1 MTAPQITTVA
11 VTETAPGACSTC
23 EQIVA
28 RFAGAGIRPSRVAIK
43 CRRCGTVHRH
53 HASPSA
59 PPVKT
64 RRSAKAAAAIA
75 HEVTYER
82 LLAVTAG
89 RKTRPYSVSGVFRAH
104 DVIEHPTF
112 GLGVVTHLVAG
123 DKIQV
128 VFKNGGKLLVCR
140 R

>member
-1 MTAPQITTVA
+1 MTAPQ
-11 VTETAPGACSTC
+11 VTPPMAAETASGTCSTC

-28 RFAGAGIRPSRVAIK
+28 RFAGAGIRPLRVAIK
-43 CRRCGTVHRH
+43 CRRCGAVHRH
-53 HASPSA
+53 HASPST
-59 PPVKT
+59 PPLKA
-64 RRSAKAAAAIA
+64 RRSSKAAAALA

-82 LLAVTAG
+82 LLAVTSG
-89 RKTRPYSVSGVFRAH
+89 RKSRPYSVSGIFRPN

-112 GLGVVTHLVAG
+112 GLGVVTHLIAG

>member
-1 MTAPQITTVA
+1 MAVSRITTS
-11 VTETAPGACSTC
+11 TAAESAAGTCSTC
-23 EQIVA
+23 DQIVA
-28 RFAGAGIRPSRVAIK
+28 RFAGAGIRPLRVAIK

-53 HASPSA
+53 HASSPA

-75 HEVTYER
+75 HEVAYER
-82 LLAVTAG
+82 LLAVTSG
-89 RKTRPYSVSGVFRAH
+89 RKSRPYSVSGAFRPH

-112 GLGVVTHLVAG
+112 GLGVVTHLIAG

-128 VFKNGGKLLVCR
+128 VFKNGDKLLVCR

>member
-1 MTAPQITTVA
+1 L
-11 VTETAPGACSTC
+11 
-23 EQIVA
+23 
-28 RFAGAGIRPSRVAIK
+28 RVAIK
-43 CRRCGTVHRH
+43 CRRCGAVHRH
-53 HASPSA
+53 HASPPT
-59 PPVKT
+59 PPLKA
-64 RRSAKAAAAIA
+64 RRSSKAAAALA

-82 LLAVTAG
+82 LLAVTSG
-89 RKTRPYSVSGVFRAH
+89 RKSRPYSVSGIFRPN

-112 GLGVVTHLVAG
+112 GLGVVTHLIAG

>member
-1 MTAPQITTVA
+1 MSGT
-11 VTETAPGACSTC
+11 CSTC

-28 RFAGAGIRPSRVAIK
+28 RFAGAGIRPLRVAIK
-43 CRRCGTVHRH
+43 CRRCGAVHRH
-53 HASPSA
+53 HASPSS
-59 PPVKT
+59 PPLKA
-64 RRSAKAAAAIA
+64 RRSAKAAAALA

-89 RKTRPYSVSGVFRAH
+89 RKSRPYSVSGIFRPN

-112 GLGVVTHLVAG
+112 GLGVVTHLLAG

-128 VFKNGGKLLVCR
+128 VFKNGDKLLVCR

>member
-1 MTAPQITTVA
+1 MTVSRMTPSAAAEPAAGT
-11 VTETAPGACSTC
+11 CSTC
-23 EQIVA
+23 DQIVA
-28 RFAGAGIRPSRVAIK
+28 RFAGAGIRPLRVAIK

-53 HASPSA
+53 HAPPPA
-59 PPVKT
+59 PVKA

-75 HEVTYER
+75 HEVAYER
-82 LLAVTAG
+82 LLAVTSG
-89 RKTRPYSVSGVFRAH
+89 RKSRPYSVSGIFRPH

-112 GLGVVTHLVAG
+112 GLGVVTHLIAG

-128 VFKNGGKLLVCR
+128 VFKNGDKLLVCR

>member
-1 MTAPQITTVA
+1 MTVPQVTPMTAEP
-11 VTETAPGACSTC
+11 APGTCSTC

-28 RFAGAGIRPSRVAIK
+28 RFAGAGIRPLRVAIK
-43 CRRCGTVHRH
+43 CRRCGAVHRH
-53 HASPSA
+53 HASPSS
-59 PPVKT
+59 PPLKT
-64 RRSAKAAAAIA
+64 RRSAKAAAALA

-82 LLAVTAG
+82 LLAITAG
-89 RKTRPYSVSGVFRAH
+89 RKSRPYSVSGIFRPN
-104 DVIEHPTF
+104 DVIEHATF
-112 GLGVVTHLVAG
+112 GLGVVTHLIAG

>member
-1 MTAPQITTVA
+1 MTASQ
-11 VTETAPGACSTC
+11 VTPPIPAELAPGACSTC

-28 RFAGAGIRPSRVAIK
+28 RFAGAGIRPLRVAIK
-43 CRRCGTVHRH
+43 CRRCGAVHRH
-53 HASPSA
+53 HASPTS
-59 PPVKT
+59 PPPKAK
-64 RRSAKAAAAIA
+64 RSAKAAAALA

-89 RKTRPYSVSGVFRAH
+89 RKSRPYSVSGIFRPN

-112 GLGVVTHLVAG
+112 GVGVVTHLIAG

-128 VFKNGGKLLVCR
+128 VFKNGDKLLVCR

>member
-1 MTAPQITTVA
+1 MPASQITAPLTDGI
-11 VTETAPGACSTC
+11 PSGPCSTC

-53 HASPSA
+53 HAAPSA
-59 PPVKT
+59 APIKT
-64 RRSAKAAAAIA
+64 RRSAKAAAALA

-82 LLAVTAG
+82 LLAVTSG
-89 RKTRPYSVSGVFRAH
+89 RKSRPYSVSGVFRAH

-112 GLGVVTHLVAG
+112 GLGVVTHLLAG

-128 VFKNGGKLLVCR
+128 VFKNGDKLLVCR

>member
-1 MTAPQITTVA
+1 MAA
-11 VTETAPGACSTC
+11 ETASGTCSTC

-28 RFAGAGIRPSRVAIK
+28 RFAGAGIRPLRVAIK
-43 CRRCGTVHRH
+43 CRRCGAVHRH
-53 HASPSA
+53 HASPST
-59 PPVKT
+59 PPLKA
-64 RRSAKAAAAIA
+64 RRSSKAAAALA

-82 LLAVTAG
+82 LLAVTSG
-89 RKTRPYSVSGVFRAH
+89 RKSRPYSVSGIFRPN

-112 GLGVVTHLVAG
+112 GLGVVTHLIAG

>member
-1 MTAPQITTVA
+1 MPASQITPPLAEGPASGT
-11 VTETAPGACSTC
+11 CSTC

-28 RFAGAGIRPSRVAIK
+28 RFAGAGITPSRVAIK

-53 HASPSA
+53 HASASA
-59 PPVKT
+59 PPLKT
-64 RRSAKAAAAIA
+64 RRSAKAAAALA

-82 LLAVTAG
+82 LLAVTSG
-89 RKTRPYSVSGVFRAH
+89 RKSRPYSVSGIFRAH

-112 GLGVVTHLVAG
+112 GLGVVTHLLAG

-128 VFKNGGKLLVCR
+128 VFKNGDKLLVCR